1 LIKPIGKSL
10 QHRVVEA
17 TSGYIDQARDLFDTD
32 FNRVAVGFDL
42 TGKAAGMY
50 RVRRSERIIRYNPY
64 IFAKYFDDNLAVT
77 VPHEVAHYIAD
88 MVYGLR
94 NIRPHGQQWQA
105 LMAAFGADPSRT
117 CSYDMEGI
125 PQRVHQRIAYRCDC
139 TRHNI
144 TLRRHNQIERGRRRY
159 FCRSCGALLVQSPVA
174 AG

>member
-1 LIKPIGKSL
+1 MTALIKPIGKSL

-64 IFAKYFDDNLAVT
+64 
-77 VPHEVAHYIAD
+77 
-88 MVYGLR
+88 
-94 NIRPHGQQWQA
+94 IRPHGQQWQA